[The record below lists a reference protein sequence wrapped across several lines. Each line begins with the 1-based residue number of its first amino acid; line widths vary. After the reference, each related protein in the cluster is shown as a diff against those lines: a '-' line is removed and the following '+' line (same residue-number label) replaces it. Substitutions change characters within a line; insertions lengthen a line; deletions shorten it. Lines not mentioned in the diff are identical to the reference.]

1 MIQKWARKA
10 KTKLCNIMDIIE
22 KCELRYR
29 IILNMKAKLIL
40 IHAKRDNR
48 YKHIRQRLK

>member
-1 MIQKWARKA
+1 MKWYKNEQEKQKKS
-10 KTKLCNIMDIIE
+10 CNIMDIIE

-29 IILNMKAKLIL
+29 IILNIKAKLIL

-48 YKHIRQRLK
+48 YKHIKD